1 MAKHN
6 VDGVYSSD
14 PQINPDASKYEFVSY
29 IDALE
34 KRLGVMDSTA
44 VSFCMEN
51 DIPII
56 VFDLFIPGSLERI
69 VKGEQLGSLVAAE
82 PHS

>member
-1 MAKHN
+1 
-6 VDGVYSSD
+6 
-14 PQINPDASKYEFVSY
+14 
-29 IDALE
+29 
-34 KRLGVMDSTA
+34 
-44 VSFCMEN
+44 MEN

-82 PHS
+82 PHG